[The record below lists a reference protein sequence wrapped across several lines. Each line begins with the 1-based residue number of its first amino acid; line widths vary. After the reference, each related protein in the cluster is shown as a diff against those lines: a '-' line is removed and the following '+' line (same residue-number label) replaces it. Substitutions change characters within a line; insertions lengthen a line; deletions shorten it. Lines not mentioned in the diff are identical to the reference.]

1 MLAKQFLLWVAGI
14 SHVNPSYGHVN
25 D

>member
-1 MLAKQFLLWVAGI
+1 MLAKQFLLWVVGI